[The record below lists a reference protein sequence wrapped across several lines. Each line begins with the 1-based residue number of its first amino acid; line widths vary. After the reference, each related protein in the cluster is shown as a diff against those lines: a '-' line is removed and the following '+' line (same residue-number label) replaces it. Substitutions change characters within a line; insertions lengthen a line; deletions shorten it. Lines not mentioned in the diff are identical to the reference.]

1 MVEAS
6 WGGDWYTNAKYKGE
20 KHFNAPKEWQSY
32 VGHYR
37 NENPWIGSIHIVL
50 VKGRLMID
58 GMMPLEAAGDRFN
71 LRDEP
76 HSPEWIQFGEV
87 VNGRCMRLKLSGE
100 DMWRVATA

>member
-1 MVEAS
+1 MRKIQRAKSIEVS

-20 KHFNAPKEWQSY
+20 KSSTHRRVLAGY
-32 VGHYR
+32 VGHYPR
-37 NENPWIGSIHIVL
+37 NENPWIAIIHIVL

-76 HSPEWIQFGEV
+76 HSPEGGFSSA
-87 VNGRCMRLKLSGE
+87 RSS
-100 DMWRVATA
+100 TADACD